1 MGPNMRFT
9 EFSHVGKP
17 LFPACF
23 KIHLQTVWDL
33 AAMIRTLNVFLV
45 ARYVF
50 LALESMFYFFL
61 YLSIVGAP
69 SCGDIYTLWADDT
82 IVSRHKAGLY
92 EIYITCTR
100 DVCLKY
106 DHTII

>member
-69 SCGDIYTLWADDT
+69 SLWGYLYIVGQT
-82 IVSRHKAGLY
+82 ILSLAGTKQAY
-92 EIYITCTR
+92 MKYISHAH
-100 DVCLKY
+100 VMY
-106 DHTII
+106 V